1 MLNKEKLRKKYFF
14 IRKKKY
20 FEIKPS
26 FFSPLIELIKKKKY
40 KKNINLSSY
49 YPSFFEV
56 NVLKLQESSIKNKIK
71 TMSSRYSLNS
81 LLCEFI
87 RGRNTGGN

>member
-26 FFSPLIELIKKKKY
+26 FFSPLIELIKKKNI
-40 KKNINLSSY
+40 KKISI
-49 YPSFFEV
+49 YPVITPHF
-56 NVLKLQESSIKNKIK
+56 LKLMFLNYMSQTSKIK
-71 TMSSRYSLNS
+71 
-81 LLCEFI
+81 
-87 RGRNTGGN
+87 